1 MSVESVE
8 ICETSALLNW
18 LGITMNGA
26 EIIISNALLLGA
38 LGFLLKLWIDKR
50 LSLSLNEKLEKFKS
64 ELAKEVA
71 KSSVQQTHNY
81 AKKLEICATLNE
93 LMTEADFELK
103 TLYFNVASKY
113 YKGIE
118 DRNNK
123 FAEKYLE
130 INALLHKEGLYIED
144 EIITMVQDAYRPL
157 FDIVSNVIGSGD
169 LKHYE
174 VLELSGS
181 MDNLSKKAEQPRKVV
196 IARLKEI
203 YGINT

>member
-1 MSVESVE
+1 
-8 ICETSALLNW
+8 
-18 LGITMNGA
+18 MNGA

-38 LGFLLKLWIDKR
+38 LGFLLKLWIEKK
-50 LSLSLNEKLEKFKS
+50 LSLSLNAKLEKFKS

-103 TLYFNVASKY
+103 MLYFNVASKY
-113 YKGIE
+113 YQGIE
-118 DRNNK
+118 ERNES
-123 FAEKYLE
+123 FVEKYLK
-130 INALLHKEGLYIED
+130 INALLHKNELYIED
-144 EIITMVQDAYRPL
+144 EIIAMVHEAYRPI
-157 FDIVSNVIGSGD
+157 FDIVSDVIGSGVIE
-169 LKHYE
+169 HYDA
-174 VLELSGS
+174 LELSGPMS
-181 MDNLSKKAEQPRKVV
+181 SLSKKAAAPRKAV

>member
-1 MSVESVE
+1 
-8 ICETSALLNW
+8 
-18 LGITMNGA
+18 MNGA
-26 EIIISNALLLGA
+26 EIVISNALLLGA

-103 TLYFNVASKY
+103 ALYFNVASKNY
-113 YKGIE
+113 EGID
-118 DRNNK
+118 DRNKK

-130 INALLHKEGLYIED
+130 INALLHKSELYIED
-144 EIITMVQDAYRPL
+144 EIVTMVRDTYRPI

-169 LKHYE
+169 MEHYE
-174 VLELSGS
+174 PLELSGA
-181 MDNLSKKAEQPRKVV
+181 MDELSKKAEAPRKVI

>member
-1 MSVESVE
+1 
-8 ICETSALLNW
+8 
-18 LGITMNGA
+18 MNGA

-38 LGFLLKLWIDKR
+38 LCFLLKLWIEKR

-103 TLYFNVASKY
+103 MLYFNVASKH
-113 YKGIE
+113 YKSIE
-118 DRNNK
+118 ERNKN

-130 INALLHKEGLYIED
+130 INALLHKNELYIED
-144 EIITMVQDAYRPL
+144 EIIAMVHEAYRPI
-157 FDIVSNVIGSGD
+157 FDIVSNVMGSGD
-169 LKHYE
+169 IAHYE
-174 VLELSGS
+174 TLKLSGS
-181 MDNLSKKAEQPRKVV
+181 MDSVSKKAETPRKTV